1 MPETPI
7 TLTFF
12 ELTFFEPYR
21 LIAWCEE
28 EQKTGAEY
36 LRGQGLARC
45 RKDAAGGGVKTLQIT
60 GTLLRSA
67 VIRAAE
73 ELICLKNNNPE
84 NDRYG
89 KCCPGEFKTVGGEK
103 PYHLRKRPTLV
114 KIPPER
120 PAVCQSRKDACALCL
135 LLGRFDKA
143 GKCHGNKGDYDIHF
157 NNLNLIR
164 NGKSIKLSDIATE
177 RGFNRV
183 NYHTGKARDY
193 FKMWEVD
200 DEDYWTFQGVITVN
214 EQEKTDEQRRQL
226 DLLLS
231 DSLGFVDK
239 LCGAICRITI
249 VQKEF
254 NHKGTKKNLQISPK
268 DVREEPTGGLSE
280 EIRNNLKKSAK
291 DIVDAFDKS
300 DKIEKARTLADVVR
314 AMRLEKPDIMG
325 KLPKGRDGKDHHLWD
340 IKVGDK
346 TIRQV
351 LDKLWKAVQPPR
363 VNINEGE
370 KHTPCLSQ
378 EGNRESPLQGGDLGV
393 GGLTRE
399 THDVSNKWRPFC
411 ETLGNNIYREYKE
424 KTGGFSPHIGI
435 LGEAVEYH
443 ARPDTSDTCI
453 TLASGNTVTMEWII
467 VGNLKAITPFFF
479 GTESGEGDQTSYR
492 ILLNK
497 KGQYRIPR
505 SLMRGVLRRDLRTA
519 FDSGCNAEPGG
530 MMPCNCPV
538 CIIMRRITIMDS
550 RSNAYKEPP
559 DIRYR
564 IRMNPQTATVDEGA
578 LFDMEVGPEGITFPF
593 VLRYRAE
600 GEFPAELWSVIRY
613 WMDGMAWLGGSGSTG
628 KGRFALVEGDV
639 KVYTWELSDD
649 GIKAYIEKG
658 GLRGN
663 IVTVTDTLIK
673 AIENKENK
681 EKRLHGLDDVTGQ
694 PGDLKNYAPYQK
706 YLQPQWEE
714 IAYTITIAAPLL
726 TADTISALLD
736 PDNRDSIAYRKRVF
750 GKKEG
755 VLVVK
760 GETIRGIVRTAVGKQ
775 QGILGKEHED
785 CDCESCTTFINIFGN
800 EHEAG
805 KIRFEDLEVK
815 TAQNCKKIDHVAIDR
830 FTGGAVDKKK
840 FDTYPIAGSPTKPIL
855 LKGTFW
861 MKRDLADKEREL
873 IGDALLDIKQG
884 FYPIGGKTGIG
895 YGWVSDLAVKGDSGY
910 FSDLAEGKGKTDAQ
924 EAPSEVCPPYNK
936 PRPSPILPD
945 GKHGERFYPHY
956 FLEPDKDVK
965 RESFLPELGHEKFN
979 RGLLTGKIRCSLK
992 TLTPL
997 IIPDSRYE
1005 YEFCNDAET
1014 IQVKTLCSL
1023 LTQDIGD
1030 KISLT
1035 AAPDSVDW
1043 LNELLNKPNLYDL
1056 LKKPDSDLPEDIL
1069 ELVARTQA
1077 YRTSGFSISGESGI
1091 YVRILNCRIL
1101 EKWYLQKKPEISE
1114 ISRHKSYPF
1123 FRINE
1128 HFQIPGSEIKGA
1140 VSPVYEAITNSC
1152 FRVLDEQGRLSW
1164 RMPAENLN
1172 KILKKGRIVKGDN
1185 GDFKV
1190 EIYEK
1195 SARLPFYDDDTV
1207 FEALRKGDLRETQIN
1222 GKEPLKL
1229 WVKELLPKASL
1240 VTPWKSLKWKKVKGS
1255 FSKPEPNKYSIEFT
1269 VEGKRQRIS
1278 KVVAESEKETY
1289 DGLPDGA
1296 KINFWFK
1303 KSRYYMASISIG
1315 NQEDKTGWVQ
1325 KEGYLKIT
1333 GPNKVEIGE
1342 IDSPSKDS
1350 VQFSVSEG
1358 IPEDWKEIRINEEKQ
1373 EGKKIRVFRCKQGKK
1388 LYTMSKWC
1396 ETFFYNELPGTK
1408 EIPPDVY
1415 KQYERL
1421 IEKYRDNP
1429 QKPPEVF
1436 QSLPVKPRKEDRSET
1451 PDTSGG
1457 NTPAEKPPGKREEE
1471 YLRAGDLVYVI
1482 LDELEKTVKEIFPV
1496 YISRTMDEDVLGIK
1510 MKKMGQSNLRPCECE
1525 ADEDTSHPEKLCPAC
1540 RLFGTTSYKGRV
1552 RFGFASLT
1560 NKPEGRVDKEKDSV
1574 GYLTIPLLEKPRPT
1588 WSMPDKNYKV
1598 PGRKFYVH
1606 HNGREK
1612 AEENRNENNRSVETL
1627 AKDNEFTFDV
1637 FFENLEK
1644 WELGLLLYSLE
1655 LEPENNLVHKMGMAK
1670 AHGFGSV
1677 QITTNNF
1684 SFKVNPIMYKMVNG
1698 SRCKNRLID
1707 TGYAKL
1713 REWDGAGK
1721 EWYDIPH
1728 IQKLRK
1734 LLTYEKENKRKVEYP
1749 ELEGEEGLPG
1759 YVELGKKENWLFK
1772 DRVECL
1778 TTPWSPWHPH
1788 ATPKDDKHDSKPEAK
1803 VPVTSDK
1810 SPAHKEDR
1818 REIIA
1823 KSKDPPANKCSGIVK
1838 WFNEKK
1844 GFGFIIKDRGGDVF
1858 VHISAIND
1866 GTILKEGQRVVFD
1879 VVPSAKGFNAR
1890 NVAVVDL

>member
-1 MPETPI
+1 MPEIPI
-7 TLTFF
+7 T
-12 ELTFFEPYR
+12 LTFFEPYR

-45 RKDAAGGGVKTLQIT
+45 RKDADGGVKTLQIT

-73 ELICLKNNNPE
+73 VLICLKNNNPE
-84 NDRYG
+84 NNRYG
-89 KCCPGEFKTVGGEK
+89 KCCHGEFKTVAGEK

-120 PAVCQSRKDACALCL
+120 PAVCQSRKDACPLCL

-143 GKCHGNKGDYDIHF
+143 GKYDGNKGNYDIHF

-193 FKMWEVD
+193 FKVWEVD

-214 EQEKTDEQRRQL
+214 EQENTDEQRKQL
-226 DLLLS
+226 DRLLS

-239 LCGAICRITI
+239 LCGAICRITLP
-249 VQKEF
+249 QKGS
-254 NHKGTKKNLQISPK
+254 NHEEREGTKKNSEIPSK
-268 DVREEPTGGLSE
+268 DAREEPTGGLSE
-280 EIRNNLKKSAK
+280 EIKNNLRQSAK
-291 DIVDAFDKS
+291 NIVDAFEGCN
-300 DKIEKARTLADVVR
+300 KIEKARTLADVVR
-314 AMRLEKPDIMG
+314 AMRQKGPNIIEM
-325 KLPKGRDGKDHHLWD
+325 LPKGRDGKDHHLWD
-340 IKVGDK
+340 VKVGAK
-346 TIRQV
+346 PIRDV
-351 LDKLWKAVQPPR
+351 LAGLWKAIQSPR

-370 KHTPCLSQ
+370 KHTPCPSQ
-378 EGNRESPLQGGDLGV
+378 EGNRESPLLRGDLGV
-393 GGLTRE
+393 GELTQE
-399 THDVSNKWRPFC
+399 ADHDAHSIWRSFC
-411 ETLGNNIYREYKE
+411 ENLGNDIYREYKE
-424 KTGGFSPHIGI
+424 KTGGFSSHIGI

-453 TLASGNTVTMEWII
+453 TLASGNTVTKEWII

-479 GTESGEGDQTSYR
+479 GKESGEGDQTSYR

-550 RSNAYKEPP
+550 RSAYKEPP

-578 LFDMEVGPEGITFPF
+578 LFDMEVGPEGIPFPC
-593 VLRYRAE
+593 VLRYRGE

-628 KGRFALVEGDV
+628 KGRFALIEEDV
-639 KVYTWELSDD
+639 KVYTWELSGD

-658 GLRGN
+658 GLRGD
-663 IVTVTDTLIK
+663 IITVTDTLKKTI
-673 AIENKENK
+673 ENK

-706 YLQPQWEE
+706 YLKPQWEE
-714 IAYTITIAAPLL
+714 VAYTITINSPLL
-726 TADTISALLD
+726 TADTIAALLD
-736 PDNRDSIAYRKRVF
+736 PENRDSIAYRKRVLDVERNELMHKF
-750 GKKEG
+750 TI
-755 VLVVK
+755 K

-775 QGILGKEHED
+775 HGLLCTEHED
-785 CDCESCTTFINIFGN
+785 CDCELCLTFINIFGN
-800 EHEAG
+800 EHETG
-805 KIRFEDLEVK
+805 KIRFEDLEVTIK
-815 TAQNCKKIDHVAIDR
+815 DGELETAPNCKKIDHVAIDR

-855 LKGTFW
+855 LKGAFW

-873 IGDALLDIKQG
+873 ISDALLDIKQG
-884 FYPIGGKTGIG
+884 LYPIGGKTGIG

-997 IIPDSRYE
+997 IIPDSMYE

-1152 FRVLDEQGRLSW
+1152 FRVLDEQVRLSW
-1164 RMPAENLN
+1164 RMKAEGLS
-1172 KILKKGRIVKGDN
+1172 KILKKGRIVNDSDSNLKI
-1185 GDFKV
+1185 K
-1190 EIYEK
+1190 IYEK
-1195 SARLPFYDDDTV
+1195 SARLPFYDSDTAIKLGT
-1207 FEALRKGDLRETQIN
+1207 E
-1222 GKEPLKL
+1222 GKVPLKL
-1229 WVKELLPKASL
+1229 WVESEVSL
-1240 VTPWKSLKWKKVKGS
+1240 IVPGNLNGWKKLKGN
-1255 FSKPEPNKYSIEFT
+1255 F
-1269 VEGKRQRIS
+1269 
-1278 KVVAESEKETY
+1278 
-1289 DGLPDGA
+1289 A
-1296 KINFWFK
+1296 KINTDEYRIEFSIKNKKFDISKKKSGKEADIFNVLPDNNEIDFWFRK
-1303 KSRYYMASISIG
+1303 KIFFMASREQPS
-1315 NQEDKTGWVQ
+1315 DLVGWEER
-1325 KEGYLKIT
+1325 EGYLKVT
-1333 GPNKVEIGE
+1333 GPSKVEVGPLPKPE
-1342 IDSPSKDS
+1342 DKL
-1350 VQFSVSEG
+1350 QFGVHASM
-1358 IPEDWKEIRINEEKQ
+1358 PADWKEIRINEEKQ

-1510 MKKMGQSNLRPCECE
+1510 MKKMGQGNLRPCECE

-1552 RFGFASLT
+1552 RFGFASLI

-1574 GYLTIPLLEKPRPT
+1574 GYLTLPLLEKPRPT

-1677 QITTNNF
+1677 QITTNNI

-1749 ELEGEEGLPG
+1749 ELEGEKGLPG
-1759 YVELGKKENWLFK
+1759 YVELGKKKNWLFK

-1788 ATPKDDKHDSKPEAK
+1788 ATPKDDKQDSKPEAK

-1810 SPAHKEDR
+1810 SPAHKEDQ

-1823 KSKDPPANKCSGIVK
+1823 KSKNPPANKCSGIVK

-1844 GFGFIIKDRGGDVF
+1844 GFGFIIKDTGEDVF